1 MGALAQIGNGGAG
14 MPGDATGDIVLSA
27 NGNLALGASGT
38 GAFAQ
43 IGNGDATGTGTG
55 NASGHIAITVAG
67 TTTIT
72 ASPTSGTAWIGNLA
86 DPGFV
91 ESGNVT
97 LTTGTVTNTDTFGG
111 SDTLGA
117 MTVADLGSTA
127 VAGSGGNVTLD
138 FTNPKKHTLSTQ
150 LGTSQLL
157 YTSPNTLSITMA
169 GTLTDDVSLLNSG
182 PGTLALAT
190 TGSGNIV
197 LDAALQAGT
206 VALNSS
212 KGISGNGAGFITANL
227 LTGSANGAT
236 TLTAANT
243 IGELGPFNV
252 TSGQFSLTDTTPLTV
267 IGAISAAGAL
277 TLTETGSGNGIA
289 LDAAV
294 SGGTVDLISTGGIT
308 QNASGTISATT
319 LEGSAVNDVTLNA
332 ANTSNNLG
340 IFTVSS
346 GNFSY
351 TNAAP
356 LKVTGAVT
364 VNTSSGIIDLTTTG
378 PGSNLTIN
386 GALTAATVNLN
397 SSGTITDKTTGII
410 TANTLSGS
418 SSGAATLT
426 AANAVTSVGP
436 FATANGDFA
445 FTDSDV
451 LITTGAINAG
461 TGALT
466 LTASGAGNHI
476 SLDAA
481 ITGGTVDL
489 VSNGTIAQQPA
500 GIISATTLKGSA
512 TGGVILNDGNE
523 ITNLGAFSAGG
534 VFELED
540 ASALTVT
547 GAVTA
552 ASQLVIN
559 TNGGLELNGAVTG
572 TNVIFNAS
580 DEIGSNGA
588 GIITASTLT
597 GSASGAVQL
606 AAKNQ
611 VTTLDG
617 FTTSNGLFTF
627 SDNGPLTV
635 AGPINTGSGDISLTT
650 TGTGNDMTIT
660 GTVNTLGTLTLVT
673 SGAANETSTG
683 AIIVNTLNVTA
694 QTGIDLTSSLN
705 MINHVGKDK
714 TKSGPNNITL

>member
-1 MGALAQIGNGGAG
+1 
-14 MPGDATGDIVLSA
+14 
-27 NGNLALGASGT
+27 
-38 GAFAQ
+38 
-43 IGNGDATGTGTG
+43 
-55 NASGHIAITVAG
+55 
-67 TTTIT
+67 
-72 ASPTSGTAWIGNLA
+72 
-86 DPGFV
+86 
-91 ESGNVT
+91 
-97 LTTGTVTNTDTFGG
+97 
-111 SDTLGA
+111 
-117 MTVADLGSTA
+117 MTVADLGSA
-127 VAGSGGNVTLD
+127 SVPGSGGNVTLY
-138 FTNPKKHTLSTQ
+138 FTNPKNHKLSTQ

-169 GTLTDDVSLLNSG
+169 GALTDDVSLLNSG
-182 PGTLALAT
+182 AGVLALAT

-212 KGISGNGAGFITANL
+212 KGINGNGAGFISANL

-243 IGELGPFNV
+243 IDELGPFNV

-267 IGAISAAGAL
+267 IGTVSAAGAL

-289 LDAAV
+289 LDAGL

-332 ANTSNNLG
+332 ANMSNNLG
-340 IFTVSS
+340 GFTVSS

-364 VNTSSGIIDLTTTG
+364 VNTSTGIIDLTTTG
-378 PGSNLTIN
+378 AGSNLTIN

-397 SSGTITDKTTGII
+397 SSGTITDKSTGVI
-410 TANTLSGS
+410 TANTLEGS
-418 SSGAATLT
+418 SNGAATLT

-436 FATANGDFA
+436 FSTSNGDFA
-445 FTDSDV
+445 FTDTDV

-461 TGALT
+461 TGNLT

-476 SLDAA
+476 SLDAP

-489 VSNGTIAQQPA
+489 VSSGTIAQQFA
-500 GIISATTLKGSA
+500 GIITATTLKGSA
-512 TGGVILNDGNE
+512 VGGVILDDGNA
-523 ITNLGAFSAGG
+523 ITNLGAFSSGG
-534 VFELED
+534 IFALED
-540 ASALTVT
+540 TSALTVT

-552 ASQLVIN
+552 SSQLVLN
-559 TNGGLELNGAVTG
+559 TGGGLELNGAVTG
-572 TNVIFNAS
+572 TNVIFNAAG
-580 DEIGSNGA
+580 EIGSNGA
-588 GIITASTLT
+588 GVITASTLT
-597 GSASGAVQL
+597 GTSTGAVQL
-606 AAKNQ
+606 TAKNQ

-617 FTTSNGLFTF
+617 FTTNNGLFTF

-635 AGPINTGSGDISLTT
+635 AGPLNAGSGDISLTT
-650 TGTGNDMTIT
+650 TGTGNDMTII
-660 GTVNTLGTLTLVT
+660 GTVQTSGTLNLVT
-673 SGAANETSTG
+673 SGAANETNTG

-694 QTGIDLTSSLN
+694 QTGISLTSSLN